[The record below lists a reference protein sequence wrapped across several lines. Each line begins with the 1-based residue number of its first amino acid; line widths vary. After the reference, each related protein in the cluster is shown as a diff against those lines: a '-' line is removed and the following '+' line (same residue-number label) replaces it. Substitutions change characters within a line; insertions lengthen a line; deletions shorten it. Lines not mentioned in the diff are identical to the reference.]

1 LRRRAAG
8 GRWSSPL
15 WVWMLTLISL
25 RVADILRLRGI
36 VPVCIRL
43 TALEQL
49 QTRLDVDVVGV

>member
-1 LRRRAAG
+1 
-8 GRWSSPL
+8 
-15 WVWMLTLISL
+15 MLTLISL

-49 QTRLDVDVVGV
+49 QTRFDVDVVGV